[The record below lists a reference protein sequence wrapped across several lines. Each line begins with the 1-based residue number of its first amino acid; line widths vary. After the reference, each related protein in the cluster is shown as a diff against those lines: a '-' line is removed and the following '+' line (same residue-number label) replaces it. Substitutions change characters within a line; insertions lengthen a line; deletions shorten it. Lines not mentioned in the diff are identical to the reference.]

1 MHVANGIARVFST
14 LFNPLIVPTLGMF
27 VLLQLNTYINFSLPA
42 AARRFII
49 LITFI
54 NTAIVPV
61 LSVVIMKRTG
71 YVSSYLL
78 EKRNDRIFPLLV
90 AAVMFFMTYYLL
102 QQLAIPS
109 LIYFFIIG
117 ATILILVALLVTLT
131 WKISLHM
138 VSLGGFTA
146 FLIIASL
153 ILRADIAWILAV
165 SFVVSGIT
173 AASRIQLGA
182 HTPTQVYSGYVLGM
196 TTMIL
201 LFFFVLG

>member
-14 LFNPLIVPTLGMF
+14 LFHPLFVPTLGMF

-49 LITFI
+49 LIIFI

-61 LSVVIMKRTG
+61 LSVLIMKRTG

-78 EKRNDRIFPLLV
+78 EKRSDRIFPLLV

-102 QQLAIPS
+102 QQLTIPS
-109 LIYFFIIG
+109 LIYFFIMA
-117 ATILILVALLVTLT
+117 ATILILVALLVTLS

-153 ILRADIAWILAV
+153 ILRADIAWIVAA

-201 LFFFVLG
+201 LFIFVLG